1 MLYNAVIRSTLYY
14 PDNCRYD
21 SCFAEYPWLL
31 AFREDS
37 LAALGE
43 EEIIKKF
50 PRMMHLENATTL
62 LVLKTP
68 KTESSIR
75 KVWMPKTVAYIL
87 REWRTAQDKQKEFLG
102 GEYQD
107 HGLVVAL
114 ADGRPCEE
122 KVISNAF
129 KRLKRDAELP
139 NVVFHSLRH
148 SSTTYKLKLNHGD
161 IKATQ
166 GDTGHS
172 QADMV
177 TKVYAHILDEDRK
190 VNAQKFESAFYA
202 NPDLRS
208 VKAPGEAQPAMDL
221 QSIILQLQQ
230 SPEVLSELTALIAS
244 QNSK

>member
-21 SCFAEYPWLL
+21 SCFAEYHWLL

-107 HGLVVAL
+107 HGLVVAF
-114 ADGRPCEE
+114 AG
-122 KVISNAF
+122 
-129 KRLKRDAELP
+129 
-139 NVVFHSLRH
+139 
-148 SSTTYKLKLNHGD
+148 
-161 IKATQ
+161 
-166 GDTGHS
+166 
-172 QADMV
+172 
-177 TKVYAHILDEDRK
+177 
-190 VNAQKFESAFYA
+190 
-202 NPDLRS
+202 
-208 VKAPGEAQPAMDL
+208 
-221 QSIILQLQQ
+221 
-230 SPEVLSELTALIAS
+230 
-244 QNSK
+244 